1 MGSAGLYVISILPL
15 TLYMM
20 EKYIRPGDRVL
31 DIGGGPGRYS
41 IHFAKMGC
49 DVTLVDLSP
58 GNIRFAQQKAA
69 EAGVKFAAYAA
80 NCLELDSLNLGE
92 FDHVLLMG
100 PLYHLK
106 EDDDRQKA
114 VEQALLQLK
123 TGGNLYAS
131 FILNFAGA
139 IYDLKNGGYVEQDFA
154 DGTPTAALIDDILQ
168 GRDYIGPS
176 FSSTR
181 FSHQNNILPFM
192 AQFPLTKLHLFGQ
205 EGILSPNESELMKRS
220 EGESAA
226 GLKLP
231 NVCWRSPNCWRCRNM
246 QCTSD
251 RKTDERMMSM
261 KTQIE
266 TPLAKEFITYA
277 LEHDGCVFGE
287 PEHFLKVMKHNTGFV
302 GGLTKYGQDRA
313 GLERRNPLIVA
324 LGDSVTAG
332 HFEMLVRD
340 PADFPAFIKA
350 GKAVEAVDER
360 ESYPQRFR
368 GAPL

>member
-1 MGSAGLYVISILPL
+1 MEYAIQNRMEGWVIGLQAQCAEVQKYYDENSQMEWERLERHPFELPL

-80 NCLELDSLNLGE
+80 NCLELDRLNLGE

-220 EGESAA
+220 EGEIR
-226 GLKLP
+226 
-231 NVCWRSPNCWRCRNM
+231 CWIEIAKRLLEVP
-246 QCTSD
+246 
-251 RKTDERMMSM
+251 ELLAMS
-261 KTQIE
+261 
-266 TPLAKEFITYA
+266 
-277 LEHDGCVFGE
+277 EHA
-287 PEHFLKVMKHNTGFV
+287 M
-302 GGLTKYGQDRA
+302 YIGQKN
-313 GLERRNPLIVA
+313 G
-324 LGDSVTAG
+324 
-332 HFEMLVRD
+332 
-340 PADFPAFIKA
+340 
-350 GKAVEAVDER
+350 
-360 ESYPQRFR
+360 
-368 GAPL
+368 

>member
-1 MGSAGLYVISILPL
+1 MEGWVIELQAQCAEVQKYYDENSQMEWERLERHPFELPL

-80 NCLELDSLNLGE
+80 NCLELDKLNLGE

-106 EDDDRQKA
+106 EDDDRKKA

-168 GRDYIGPS
+168 GMKDSNTPRVVEPDRRAAIRYALAHGQPGDVIVLAGKGHEDY
-176 FSSTR
+176 
-181 FSHQNNILPFM
+181 
-192 AQFPLTKLHLFGQ
+192 Q
-205 EGILSPNESELMKRS
+205 EIRGVKYPM
-220 EGESAA
+220 
-226 GLKLP
+226 
-231 NVCWRSPNCWRCRNM
+231 
-246 QCTSD
+246 
-251 RKTDERMMSM
+251 DERVLISEVLEE
-261 KTQIE
+261 I
-266 TPLAKEFITYA
+266 KE
-277 LEHDGCVFGE
+277 
-287 PEHFLKVMKHNTGFV
+287 
-302 GGLTKYGQDRA
+302 
-313 GLERRNPLIVA
+313 
-324 LGDSVTAG
+324 
-332 HFEMLVRD
+332 
-340 PADFPAFIKA
+340 
-350 GKAVEAVDER
+350 GK
-360 ESYPQRFR
+360 
-368 GAPL
+368 